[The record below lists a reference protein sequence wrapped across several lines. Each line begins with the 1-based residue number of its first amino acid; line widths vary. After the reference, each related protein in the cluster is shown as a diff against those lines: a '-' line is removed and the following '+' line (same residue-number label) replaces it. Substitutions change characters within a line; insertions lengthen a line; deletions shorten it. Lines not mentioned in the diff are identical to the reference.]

1 MADNEE
7 EGSTSAASAATVT
20 AQPGDES
27 LSAAQPQTPA
37 GDLPRAEGEDRGEP
51 CEVTVVGSTVDV
63 DEGSGQASLLHSG
76 SAEAEAKEELI
87 GATQELH
94 ILGTEVLTSF
104 VQTSESV
111 DGAVASECATVSGEF
126 LNALAPATTII
137 YVQPDGSFVES
148 SGLSAEEQQQLIE
161 QLSKQQLVQVTGS
174 EAARIFEPPHP
185 PKTPASSSVS
195 AAASAPSHT
204 VRTAAIT
211 PADVQQVV
219 EHVHKSQAS
228 PARSTTTTVQIPHK
242 IQPRTTVAAQPT
254 SFITLEAG
262 SLISGAPLTA
272 TLQPQPFTIV
282 QNAAQQLQTAAKQV
296 VLQQQQSQNGTLIQ
310 PKPTEP
316 IHIQVQTPLKQQELK
331 QRQAAPITILQS
343 PVKVSTVGTVT
354 TPQIIHITPMPGQ
367 QQYFLQNPGEPPIQ
381 LLLQKPAPVVSSIS
395 LPIVRKIQAPSV
407 ASTAV
412 TPAVASTVT
421 STVVPAV
428 SPKVAPK
435 VVPAVA
441 SPVAPALVPAVV
453 PIVSSTVKPKVT
465 LSPTPVKSPVAKPA
479 VVATPPTLILTPTR
493 PTTAVSSPTT
503 KVLTPPT
510 KITTVVT
517 KVVAPTVEKEK
528 PKVKNRQKKPLK
540 IKTRSGRV
548 SRPPKHKVKDYK
560 FIKNEDLAESH
571 QSDSDDYSE
580 ISVEDE
586 EGEDGKKKGADD
598 GLSLRK
604 KAFKCEM
611 CEKSYIGLAGLNR
624 HYRIKP
630 SHDKNQTRSSTERDS
645 KPSEEQSGKGATKTS
660 LVKTASTQ
668 KVQADSTRPIEKRRP
683 GRPKGSGN
691 KGTSLPKRL
700 GRKPK
705 RGRRGRPPKH
715 LTAAAT
721 KEQLEQK
728 RRNRL
733 TEFIQQ
739 YDDEDLIEIV
749 LPRLA
754 KVMTVWEFVVMKAKK
769 GQQSKQQF
777 PSVYHEFELLHN
789 EVKRM
794 AEEHFSIA
802 PASRPALDVTNMEVL
817 KSLGISDPPSAL
829 THLNSTV
836 GQPGTA
842 RPNQAV
848 KSLRSIENTK
858 MLPPAKRFK
867 MENCVEKNSNS
878 ETVNQN
884 GIQKEES
891 ADGSSELRE
900 PQLVLT
906 RLENINSD
914 PVAGEESTDSDNKA
928 QEERTEEEEPMDTA
942 DAPHESEDVRLQED
956 AQEQVSEV
964 LTSGESVDVSD
975 QMEQLEQALS
985 TDAEHESGAPQE
997 TAGDLQDGNCDP
1009 PDVGSLSEVETV
1021 GEAVESQEIQPGH
1034 AEEVFIQTA
1043 EGLVRQSAEELAS
1056 KGIVIVNGPDG
1067 TTMHIEAPEGVPLE
1081 TVHALLGIETERT
1094 T

>member
-754 KVMTVWEFVVMKAKK
+754 KVMTVWEFVVMKVEK

-802 PASRPALDVTNMEVL
+802 PASRPALDVTNM
-817 KSLGISDPPSAL
+817 
-829 THLNSTV
+829 
-836 GQPGTA
+836 
-842 RPNQAV
+842 
-848 KSLRSIENTK
+848 ENTK

-928 QEERTEEEEPMDTA
+928 QEERTEEEELMDTA